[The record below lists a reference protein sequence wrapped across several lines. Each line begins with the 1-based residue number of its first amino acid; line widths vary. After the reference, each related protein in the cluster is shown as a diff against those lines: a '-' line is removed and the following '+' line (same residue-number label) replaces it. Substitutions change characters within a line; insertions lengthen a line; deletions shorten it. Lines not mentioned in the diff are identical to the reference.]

1 MREMIH
7 ILSTPIPCFMGSA
20 TLLAVV
26 HFTCDVT
33 LFITKLVQC
42 LFEVL
47 SIVDFG
53 EWLSLLNTVGP
64 KISSTARSNGLR
76 REING

>member
-20 TLLAVV
+20 TLLAIVQ
-26 HFTCDVT
+26 FTCDIT
-33 LFITKLVQC
+33 LFITILVQR

-53 EWLSLLNTVGP
+53 EWLSLPNTAGP
-64 KISSTARSNGLR
+64 KISLTARSDGLG